1 MILTSLT
8 DAVQQLR
15 TGQVIAY
22 ATEAVFGLGCDPDNE
37 QAVLRLLEIKQR
49 PMEKGLILVAANWLQ
64 LQPYLDTTRIPA
76 TNLANALASW
86 PGPFTWV
93 MPAARHTPHWLRG
106 QFDSLA
112 VRVSAHPQV
121 QALCQ
126 AFDKP
131 IVSTSANLT
140 GAPPCRNA
148 HEVEQQLKDLVPC
161 ILAGTVSGATNPS
174 QIRDVITGNTL
185 RPG

>member
-1 MILTSLT
+1 MILSSLPE
-8 DAVQQLR
+8 AAHQLR
-15 TGQVIAY
+15 IGKVIAY

-37 QAVLRLLEIKQR
+37 QAVLRLLDIKQR
-49 PMEKGLILVAANWLQ
+49 PMDKGLILVAANWQQ
-64 LQPYLDTTRIPA
+64 LQPYVDTTQVPA
-76 TNLANALASW
+76 ANMAIALASW

-93 MPAARHTPHWLRG
+93 MPAALQTPYWLTG

-112 VRVSAHPQV
+112 VRISAHPQI

-140 GAPPCRNA
+140 GCPPCRTA
-148 HEVEQQLKDLVPC
+148 HEVELQLKDRIPF
-161 ILAGTVSGATNPS
+161 ILAGTVSGAINPS
-174 QIRDVITGNTL
+174 QIRDVMTGDTL

>member
-1 MILTSLT
+1 MILSSLP
-8 DAVQQLR
+8 DAVQQLH

-37 QAVLRLLEIKQR
+37 QAVMRLLDIKQR
-49 PMEKGLILVAANWLQ
+49 PMAKGLILVAANWQQ
-64 LQPYLDTTRIPA
+64 LRPYLDTTQVPA
-76 TNLANALASW
+76 ANMAIALASW

-93 MPAARHTPHWLRG
+93 MPAARHTPHWLTG

-140 GAPPCRNA
+140 GCPPCRTVD
-148 HEVEQQLKDLVPC
+148 EVEQQLKEQVPF

-174 QIRDVITGNTL
+174 QIRDVMTGNTL

>member
-1 MILTSLT
+1 MILSSLP
-8 DAVQQLR
+8 DAVHQLR
-15 TGQVIAY
+15 IGKVIAY

-37 QAVLRLLEIKQR
+37 QAVLRLLDIKQR
-49 PMEKGLILVAANWLQ
+49 PMDKGLILVAANWQQ
-64 LQPYLDTTRIPA
+64 LQPYLDTTQVPA
-76 TNLANALASW
+76 ANMAIALASW

-93 MPAARHTPHWLRG
+93 MPAARHTPSWLTG

-112 VRVSAHPQV
+112 VRVSAHPQI
-121 QALCQ
+121 QALCL

-140 GAPPCRNA
+140 GCPPCRTA
-148 HEVEQQLKDLVPC
+148 HEVELQLKDRIPF
-161 ILAGTVSGATNPS
+161 ILAGTVSGAINPS
-174 QIRDVITGNTL
+174 HIRDVMTGNTL